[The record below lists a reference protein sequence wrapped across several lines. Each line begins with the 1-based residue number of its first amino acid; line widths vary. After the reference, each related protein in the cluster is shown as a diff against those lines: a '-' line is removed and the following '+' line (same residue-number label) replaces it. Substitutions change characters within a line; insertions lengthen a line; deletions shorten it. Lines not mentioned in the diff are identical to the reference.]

1 MDTETKWMRI
11 EDLKVEEPFVS
22 LFEIDPANLK
32 ATEKDMIRHGYRSAF
47 PITVWKGIVIDGHV
61 RLQAVKD
68 LVSGKTLER
77 LNQQLQAVNDR
88 IVLRKKKQERKDKR
102 REKKGRPPLQM
113 PKLFIEAFDEDQ
125 RKELAALI
133 EILEKDGVQEFESV
147 PIVEKSFGTEREAVE
162 YAIQEKKKTHK

>member
-1 MDTETKWMRI
+1 
-11 EDLKVEEPFVS
+11 
-22 LFEIDPANLK
+22 
-32 ATEKDMIRHGYRSAF
+32 
-47 PITVWKGIVIDGHV
+47 
-61 RLQAVKD
+61 
-68 LVSGKTLER
+68 
-77 LNQQLQAVNDR
+77 
-88 IVLRKKKQERKDKR
+88 
-102 REKKGRPPLQM
+102 M